1 MSQRSK
7 SGNVSR
13 EFLTGPFLLECDA
26 RGKVLWM
33 SHRAREILGDPV
45 HISELV
51 VAARPVSGPGEA
63 RFRVLSWHFWRVWES
78 GDRVLV
84 GVRGPKV
91 SDRACRDVARLERRM
106 MRSLLRLVE
115 DERVLSER
123 ARRKRGVSGGRKAI
137 QQIELERQRLGREL
151 HTGVGQSLAA
161 IRLQL
166 EVIGTE
172 LPLPPPRVMQA
183 LENISTLSATAL
195 QLVRSV
201 SQRLHP
207 PEWQRLT
214 LEEAVR
220 QLWQVSG
227 IRERFAGEL
236 RVEPLDREPEPEIK
250 ALLYRTLQEALSNV
264 MRHSKASRIDVTLQR
279 EGDRIVLRVSDNGVG
294 FDVAALRST
303 PASVT
308 AGIGLRSIRDLVAE
322 ANGNFAVESSS
333 VGTKMVVSVPLNP
346 TN

>member
-7 SGNVSR
+7 SGSVSR

-26 RGKVLWM
+26 EGKILWM
-33 SHRAREILGDPV
+33 SHRTREILGAPV
-45 HISELV
+45 HINDLV
-51 VAARPVSGPGEA
+51 LSTRPDSVPGEA

-78 GDRVLV
+78 ADRVLI
-84 GVRGPKV
+84 GVRGPQLP
-91 SDRACRDVARLERRM
+91 DRVHRDVVRLEWRM
-106 MRSLLRLVE
+106 VRSLLRLVE
-115 DERVLSER
+115 DERILSER
-123 ARRKRGVSGGRKAI
+123 ARRKRGSSGGRKAI
-137 QQIELERQRLGREL
+137 RQIELERQRLGREL

-183 LENISTLSATAL
+183 LESISTLSATAL

-207 PEWQRLT
+207 PEWQRLS

-220 QLWQVSG
+220 QLWEVSG

-236 RVEPLDREPEPEIK
+236 RIEPLDREPEPDIK
-250 ALLYRTLQEALSNV
+250 SLLYRTLQEALSNV
-264 MRHSKASRIDVTLQR
+264 IRHSKASRIDVGLR
-279 EGDRIVLRVSDNGVG
+279 MEGDWINLTVSDNGVG
-294 FDVAALRST
+294 FDVAAMRAA

-322 ANGNFAVESSS
+322 AGGNFAVESSP
-333 VGTKMVVSVPLNP
+333 VGTKMVVSVPLNSGD
-346 TN
+346 